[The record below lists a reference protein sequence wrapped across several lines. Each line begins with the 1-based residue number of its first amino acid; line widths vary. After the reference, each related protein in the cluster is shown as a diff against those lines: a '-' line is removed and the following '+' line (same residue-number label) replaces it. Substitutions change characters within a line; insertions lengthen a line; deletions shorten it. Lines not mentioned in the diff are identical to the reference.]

1 MFTLLHQIAK
11 HFQFIDR
18 VFADFFQN
26 ALPHLPIYNPKTVS
40 DFLEAARRKAEAQQS
55 VDSIEAEEIFLGDLG
70 HFCEDVFKSFSAPEN
85 TPQPI
90 FTTSYNRDNDLLR
103 YLQDGFEV
111 FYWDFMV
118 DRVLDLHANSHSM
131 VADVLVRYVDSVT
144 VDLQFYTRQL
154 EAEKLDSAEPLLGD
168 IKKRMDILRSIR
180 TSTTVGLGGKAEWLE
195 NCHCGT
201 SQIKQL
207 EIQKETIDVLLKEKH
222 EHHEATE
229 VSCILVLLVNMMI

>member
-1 MFTLLHQIAK
+1 MV
-11 HFQFIDR
+11 DR
-18 VFADFFQN
+18 LFADFFQN
-26 ALPHLPIYNPKTVS
+26 ALPQLPVYNPKTVC
-40 DFLEAARRKAEAQQS
+40 DFLEIARTKAAAQQS
-55 VDSIEAEEIFLGDLG
+55 VESIENEAEEIFLGDLG
-70 HFCEDVFKSFSAPEN
+70 HFCEDVFKSFSTPED
-85 TPQPI
+85 TPRPI

-144 VDLQFYTRQL
+144 VDLQFYIRQL
-154 EAEKLDSAEPLLGD
+154 EAEELGSAEPLLDD

-195 NCHCGT
+195 NCNCGT

-207 EIQKETIDVLLKEKH
+207 EIQEKTMDLLLTEKK
-222 EHHEATE
+222 
-229 VSCILVLLVNMMI
+229 